1 MSTKPKITAEAM
13 ALARDHLFASDEQFM
28 LTLTEALARLH
39 HTATASDRVSALNA
53 ATAEHVKRI
62 DAADLAAARAEG
74 ALAERE
80 RVKAILT
87 SPEAKGREA
96 FAQSLAL
103 GGDLPVS
110 EALEALRASSASTFL
125 RSADAPGGLLIMG
138 ADGKP
143 TPADA
148 PVISVS
154 PSQPPSAGASKAKA
168 MWSTVIAGINAEGGG
183 KAATK

>member
-1 MSTKPKITAEAM
+1 MKPKIAAEA
-13 ALARDHLFASDEQFM
+13 LVLCRDHPLAESEQF
-28 LTLTEALARLH
+28 LIALSESLARLH
-39 HTATASDRVSALNA
+39 HTATNADRIAVLNK
-53 ATAEHVKRI
+53 ATAEHTKRT
-62 DAADLAAARAEG
+62 DADDIAAARAEG

-110 EALEALRASSASTFL
+110 EALEALRASSASTIL

-183 KAATK
+183 KAAAK